1 MTKQF
6 AIYFCIILFFPI
18 LAVKAQQTEGSPKT
32 DAPLIRTL
40 IVFFDG
46 LRPDYITKEA
56 MPNLFA
62 FKQTA
67 SYGNRHHSV
76 FPTVTRVN
84 SSSYSTGS
92 YPGTH
97 GIMGNSVY
105 FPKVSSNS
113 ALNTG
118 EASDL
123 DKIAVSENGKLLTA
137 ISLGEILAKA
147 GKKMMVFSSGST
159 GQALLQ
165 NHTVSSGMIINTD
178 MILPV
183 SQKDSIE
190 KIIGTA
196 PPEAKNN
203 IARHKWI
210 TDAFFKTA
218 LGADAPLVSA
228 IWYSDPDGAAHSNGI
243 GSAEAMESI
252 LIVDEQ
258 FGRIIST
265 LKERNLI
272 QSFNIII
279 STDHGFVTYMGKES
293 LSDFLI
299 KKGLKADAKSEDVVL
314 AGGAV
319 YVKNHD
325 REKIQAIVKA
335 LQSQQ
340 WVGAIFTKGSK
351 PGDML
356 GSVEGTLSF
365 ASIHWDHLQR
375 SGDMLVDVNWND
387 NKNAAGYAGSSFSK
401 GVAGHGSLSPY
412 EVHIGL
418 LASGPS
424 FKKSYV
430 SEVPTSN
437 VDIVPTIL
445 HLYKMP
451 VPAAMDGR
459 VMSELLTGKSSGVV
473 SNVKEETI
481 QTSAGDYKLTL
492 HRSVVGKHAY
502 VDYATVKRM

>member
-1 MTKQF
+1 MTKRSG
-6 AIYFCIILFFPI
+6 IYFCIILFFPV
-18 LAVKAQQTEGSPKT
+18 LAVKAQQTESSSRSNT
-32 DAPLIRTL
+32 VIRTL

-105 FPKVSSNS
+105 FPKVSSS

-123 DKIAVSENGKLLTA
+123 NKIAVSENGKLLTA

-183 SQKDSIE
+183 AKKDSIE

-196 PPEAKNN
+196 PQEAKSN

-218 LGADAPLVSA
+218 FSADAPLVSA
-228 IWYSDPDGAAHSNGI
+228 IWYSDPDGAAHSHGI
-243 GSAEAMESI
+243 GSPEAMESI
-252 LIVDEQ
+252 RIVDEQ
-258 FGRIIST
+258 FGRIITT
-265 LKERNLI
+265 LKERNLT

-279 STDHGFVTYMGKES
+279 STDHGFVTYIGKES
-293 LSDFLI
+293 LGDFLI
-299 KKGLKADAKSEDVVL
+299 RSGLKADAKSEDVVL

-325 REKIQAIVKA
+325 RKKIQAIVKA

-340 WVGAIFTKGSK
+340 WIGAIFTKGSK

-365 ASIHWDHLQR
+365 ASIHWDHPQR
-375 SGDMLVDVNWND
+375 SGDILVDVNWND
-387 NKNAAGYAGSSFSK
+387 DKNAAGYPGSSFSK

-437 VDIVPTIL
+437 VDIVPTVL
-445 HLYKMP
+445 HLYHAP
-451 VPAAMDGR
+451 VPASMDGR
-459 VMSELLTGKSSGVV
+459 VMSELLTENSSAVV
-473 SNVKEETI
+473 PPVKEETI
-481 QTSAGDYKLTL
+481 QTSAGGYTLTV
-492 HRSVVGKHAY
+492 HRSIVGKHIY
-502 VDYATVKRM
+502 IDYGTVKRK